1 MQVLALFN
9 RFVALVAAL
18 VRLVCIALTIAL
30 FTIVVAAVVARY
42 GFGQAV
48 SWTEEVPRYLLIW
61 ISFLAA
67 GSCVLRRE
75 HVGFDVSFNAL
86 PKQARRLLGAFLS
99 LLVFGFG
106 WIVFRYG
113 VTFVL
118 DFGDDL
124 METIPFT
131 NNWYY
136 PAMPIS
142 GFLIML
148 FSFKVMIDE
157 FMSKDAAAIAGSS
170 VETVG
175 MEDRP

>member
-1 MQVLALFN
+1 MQLLALFN

-18 VRLVCIALTIAL
+18 VRLVCILLATAL
-30 FTIVVAAVVARY
+30 FVIVIAAVIFRY

-61 ISFLAA
+61 ISFLGAA
-67 GSCVLRRE
+67 SCVLRRE
-75 HVGFDVSFNAL
+75 HVGFDVLFNAL
-86 PKQARRLLGAFLS
+86 PRMTRRVLGAFLS

-113 VTFVL
+113 IAFVQ

-124 METIPFT
+124 METIPYT

-157 FMSKDAAAIAGSS
+157 FMSKDASAIAGSS

-175 MEDRP
+175 MEQKP